1 MSEPV
6 TATAA
11 TATLATV
18 GILGWFS
25 GLDYGVV
32 FGAFAGA
39 VFYVTSA
46 VDLSTWRRI
55 SYFGVS
61 FLSGLFGAGVAGAK
75 LAAWLNYPDKPLDAL
90 GAVIISALAVQ
101 LLTFASNRAK
111 NPTSLIDRLRG
122 PNGNK

>member
-1 MSEPV
+1 MSEPISGLTV
-6 TATAA
+6 TG
-11 TATLATV
+11 TLA
-18 GILGWFS
+18 GAGLFGWFS

-46 VDLSTWRRI
+46 ADLSNWRKV
-55 SYFGVS
+55 SYFTVS
-61 FLSGLFGAGVAGAK
+61 FLAGIFGAGVAGAK
-75 LAAWLNYPDKPLDAL
+75 LSKYLDYTDKPLDAL

-111 NPTSLIDRLRG
+111 NPTSLIDRWRG
-122 PNGNK
+122 QSGNK